1 MIDIIALIFITREM
15 GKLAAQKG
23 LKPMTWKI
31 YSIVGWI
38 FFEIMG
44 FIVGFMF
51 FDMGNLFSVF
61 IVGLMFA
68 FTSYLIIKRQLSSL
82 PDKNDEESGPIN

>member
-31 YSIVGWI
+31 YSIIGWI

-51 FDMGNLFSVF
+51 FDIQNLFSVF
-61 IVGLMFA
+61 IVGLMFG
-68 FTSYLIIKRQLSSL
+68 FTSYLIIKKQLSSL
-82 PDKNDEESGPIN
+82 PDKEDGEPKSLN